1 LNDKETELCVGIE
14 REFLNKLEGGC
25 SAPIGALAM
34 IIDEELKFK
43 GALFSEDGTQKVE
56 FSKTV
61 PVNHTTDI
69 AQFAAS
75 YILDKGGRKLM
86 RKEGEVEKEINIFST
101 KHLSIGQKSALNN
114 RIGTDMSD
122 FITIRYNRIKPAV
135 VKQPI
140 KHVIFTSQ
148 NAVEAVSDNFMGSE
162 LNFEHIYCVGRRTK
176 RLIEKNIG
184 KVTHVENSA
193 GNLANYLGTQ
203 IKNEEATYFCGN
215 KRRDELPDILK
226 SNGVNLN
233 EVVAYQTLLSP
244 NELTKKYNGL
254 LFFSP
259 SGIESFLSKNN
270 IDQEVAFCIGG
281 TTAKEAQKHFK
292 TVVEA
297 KLPSVESVLN
307 SVNAYFIK

>member
-1 LNDKETELCVGIE
+1 MTN
-14 REFLNKLEGGC
+14 
-25 SAPIGALAM
+25 S
-34 IIDEELKFK
+34 KFK
-43 GALFSEDGTQKVE
+43 GALFSPLTENRKIE

-61 PVNHTTDI
+61 PANHTTDI

-75 YILDKGGRKLM
+75 YIIDKGGKKLM

-101 KHLSIGQKSALNN
+101 KNLSIGQKSGLNQQ
-114 RIGTDMSD
+114 IGTNMSD

-135 VKQPI
+135 IKQPL
-140 KHVIFTSQ
+140 KHVIFSSQ
-148 NAVEAVSDNFMGSE
+148 NGVESILESFMASE

-176 RLIEKNIG
+176 RLIEKKIG

-193 GNLANYLGTQ
+193 GNLADYLVEH
-203 IKNEEATYFCGN
+203 IKNEEITYFCGD
-215 KRRDELPDILK
+215 KRRDELPGILSK
-226 SNGVNLN
+226 NGIGLN
-233 EVVAYQTLLSP
+233 EVIAYKTLLSP
-244 NELTKKYNGL
+244 NKLAKKYDGI

-259 SGIESFLSKNN
+259 SGIESFLSKNSV
-270 IDQEVAFCIGG
+270 DQEVAFCIGG

-292 TVVEA
+292 TVIEA